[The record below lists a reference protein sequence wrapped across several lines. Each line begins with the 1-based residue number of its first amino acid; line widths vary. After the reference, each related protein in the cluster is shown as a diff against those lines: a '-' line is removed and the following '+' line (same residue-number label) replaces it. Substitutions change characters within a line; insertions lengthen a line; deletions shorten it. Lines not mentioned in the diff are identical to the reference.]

1 MKFLSRFAASILLLV
16 FGLNAVAADTFV
28 VRDMRVE
35 GLQRI
40 ADGTVYNYLPVNIGD
55 ELGTRRIAEAI
66 RALYE
71 TGLFSDVQMGRDGD
85 TLVIAVTERPTI
97 RKISVTGNKQVK
109 EEELLSGLRDAGL
122 AEGREFDRSVLEKVE
137 QELNRLYFG
146 NGRYGVKIDTN
157 VQELANNA
165 VDVNIVIKEGKVA
178 RIRDINIVGNQLFED
193 KRLLREFKSSTGNWL
208 SFYRKDDQYSR
219 EKLSG
224 DLQSLSSFYM
234 DRGYAGFEVK
244 STQVAISPDKK
255 DIFLTINISEGDIYK
270 VSDVK
275 LAGEMVIPEASIRR
289 LIRLQPDSTFSRRQI
304 TESIDLINLRLG
316 IDGYAFSE
324 VEPIPE
330 FDEEARTVAVTF
342 FVNPGQRAY
351 VRRINFNGIESTR
364 DDVFRREMR
373 VFEGSWMSSNAV
385 DRSKTRIQRLPFVE
399 DVQVET
405 TKVPGEPDLVDIDFD
420 IKLRQSGTLQGG
432 VGFSDQQGLILNGG
446 FTEANFLGT
455 GDRLAL
461 SLNTGR
467 FASFYNISH
476 TNPYFTEDGISR
488 TLSLNYR
495 KTDQLVS
502 NASQFTSNELG
513 LVLQFGL
520 PLTEYSALSLGTALR
535 DTELLASNFSP
546 EEYYNWVR
554 DNGKTFFRKSPFRD
568 TQGNERLLPGSTFK
582 TYELLLGFAR
592 DTRNRTI
599 FADRGSRHSIS
610 VEYALPGSDVEYYV
624 ARYSGGMLFP
634 MFGNFTLSMRGNIA
648 YGDGIGD
655 TRYLPPNKN
664 MFAGGSQSVRGFR
677 NNRLSPLDSF
687 GNPYGGNAMLTGQ
700 VELLFPTPERLQG
713 TARFG
718 LFADFGN
725 AFYTGDRGL
734 FQVRDDNGVP
744 TGQEPVFN
752 PEFWDFSLDEI
763 RYSVGLTATWLAPI
777 GALSFSYG
785 VPLNAV
791 ENDPTRPDDD
801 TERFQFTI
809 NSPF

>member
-1 MKFLSRFAASILLLV
+1 MKFSLKILTVLVLVVTSQTAS
-16 FGLNAVAADTFV
+16 AADTFV

-40 ADGTVYNYLPVNIGD
+40 SDGTVYNYLPVNIGD

-66 RALYE
+66 RALYD
-71 TGLFSDVQMGRDGD
+71 TRLFSDVQILRDGD
-85 TLVIAVTERPTI
+85 TLVVVVAERPTI
-97 RKISVTGNKQVK
+97 RKISVVGNKQVK

-122 AEGREFDRSVLEKVE
+122 AEGREFDRSILAKVE
-137 QELNRLYFG
+137 QELNRLYFS
-146 NGRYGVKIDTN
+146 NGRYGVKIDTS
-157 VQELANNA
+157 VTDQANNA
-165 VDVNIVIKEGKVA
+165 VDINILIKEGKVA
-178 RIRDINIVGNQLFED
+178 RIRDINIVGNELFDD
-193 KRLLREFKSSTGNWL
+193 KQLLREFKSSTGNLL

-224 DLQSLSSFYM
+224 DLQSLSSYYM
-234 DRGYAGFEVK
+234 DRGYAGFQVD

-275 LAGEMVIPEASIRR
+275 LAGDMVVPEADLKR
-289 LIRLQPDSTFSRRQI
+289 LVLLQPGSTFSRRLI
-304 TESIDLINLRLG
+304 TETIDLINLRLG
-316 IDGYAFSE
+316 LDGYAFSD
-324 VEPIPE
+324 VNPIPE
-330 FDEEARTVAVTF
+330 FDEDAKTVAVTLM
-342 FVNPGQRAY
+342 VNPGQRAY
-351 VRRINFNGIESTR
+351 VRRINFNGVESTR
-364 DDVFRREMR
+364 DEVFRREMR
-373 VFEGSWMSSNAV
+373 VFEGSWLSSNAV

-405 TKVPGEPDLVDIDFD
+405 ERVPGEDDLVDINFE
-420 IKLRQSGTLQGG
+420 IKQRQSGTLQGG
-432 VGFSDQQGLILNGG
+432 IGFSDRQGFILNGG

-461 SLNTGR
+461 NLNTGR

-476 TNPYFTEDGISR
+476 TDPYFTQDGISR
-488 TLSLNYR
+488 TVSLNYR

-513 LVLQFGL
+513 AIVQFGL
-520 PLTEYSALSLGTALR
+520 PLSEFSAFSAGIGIR

-546 EEYYNWVR
+546 EEYNNWVR
-554 DNGKTFFRKSPFRD
+554 DNGNTFFRQSRFQD
-568 TQGNERLLPGSTFK
+568 EQGNPRLLPGSGFN
-582 TYELLLGFAR
+582 TYELLLGFSR

-599 FADRGSRHSIS
+599 FADRGSRHAMAL
-610 VEYALPGSDVEYYV
+610 EYAIPGSDVEYFV
-624 ARYSGGMLFP
+624 VRYNGGMLFP
-634 MFGNFTLSMRGNIA
+634 MWGDFILSVRGNLA
-648 YGDGIGD
+648 YGDGLGD

-687 GNPYGGNAMLTGQ
+687 GNPYGGNALLTGQ
-700 VELLFPTPERLQG
+700 IELLFPTPERLRG

-734 FQVRDDNGVP
+734 FEVRDDNGVP
-744 TGQEPVFN
+744 TGQAPVFD
-752 PEFWDFSLDEI
+752 PEFWDFSTDEI

-777 GALSFSYG
+777 GALTFSYG
-785 VPLNAV
+785 VPLNEV
-791 ENDPTRPDDD
+791 SGDPLRPDDD
-801 TERFQFTI
+801 VERFQFSI

>member
-1 MKFLSRFAASILLLV
+1 MRAQKISNWLIVLLLCS
-16 FGLNAVAADTFV
+16 GMATAAESFT

-40 ADGTVYNYLPVNIGD
+40 SDGTVYNYLPVNIGD
-55 ELGTRRIAEAI
+55 ELNTRRIAEAV
-66 RALYE
+66 RALYD
-71 TGLFSDVQMGRDGD
+71 TRLFSDVQMRRDGD
-85 TLVIAVTERPTI
+85 TLVIQVTERPTI
-97 RKISVTGNKQVK
+97 RRVSVTGNKQVK

-137 QELNRLYFG
+137 QELNRLYFS
-146 NGRYGVKIDTN
+146 NGRYGVKIDTS

-165 VDVNIVIKEGKVA
+165 VDVSIVIREGKVA
-178 RIRDINIVGNQLFED
+178 RIRDINIVGNELFDDE
-193 KRLLREFKSSTGNWL
+193 RLLGEFESTTGGLL
-208 SFYRKDDQYSR
+208 SFYKKDDQYSR

-224 DLQSLSSFYM
+224 DLQKLSSFYM
-234 DRGYAGFEVK
+234 DRGYAGFKVD

-275 LAGEMVIPEASIRR
+275 LAGEMVIPEPELKR
-289 LIRLQPDSTFSRRQI
+289 LVLLQPGSTFSRRLI
-304 TESIDLINLRLG
+304 TESVDLINLRLG

-330 FDEEARTVAVTF
+330 FDEQGKTVAVTL

-364 DDVFRREMR
+364 DEVFRREMR
-373 VFEGSWMSSNAV
+373 IFEGAWLSSNAV

-405 TKVPGEPDLVDIDFD
+405 ERVPGEDDLVDVNFD
-420 IKLRQSGTLQGG
+420 VKLRQSGTLQGG
-432 VGFSDQQGLILNGG
+432 IGFSDRQGFILNGG

-455 GDRLAL
+455 GDRLAV

-467 FASFYNISH
+467 FASFYNVSH
-476 TNPYFTEDGISR
+476 TDPYFTDDGISR
-488 TLSLNYR
+488 TFGINYR

-513 LVLQFGL
+513 AVLQFGL
-520 PLTEYSALSLGTALR
+520 PLTEYSALNLGVAVR
-535 DTELLASNFSP
+535 ETEYLASNFSP
-546 EEYYNWVR
+546 EEYNNWVR
-554 DNGKTFFRKSPFRD
+554 DNGETFFRQSPFSD
-568 TQGNERLLPGSTFK
+568 AAGNDRLLPGTRFN

-599 FADRGSRHSIS
+599 FADRGSRHSLS

-624 ARYSGGMLFP
+624 ARYNGGMLIP
-634 MFGNFTLSMRGNIA
+634 LFGNFTLSVRGNLA
-648 YGDGIGD
+648 YGDGLGD

-687 GNPYGGNAMLTGQ
+687 GNPYGGNALLTGQ
-700 VELLFPTPERLQG
+700 IELLFPTPERLRG

-734 FQVRDDNGVP
+734 FEVRDDNGVP
-744 TGQEPVFN
+744 TGEAPIFDPN
-752 PEFWDFSLDEI
+752 FWDFDVDEI

-785 VPLNAV
+785 IPLNVV
-791 ENDPTRPDDD
+791 ENDPLRPDDD
-801 TERFQFTI
+801 VERFQFTI

>member
-1 MKFLSRFAASILLLV
+1 MKFSLKILTVLVLVVTSQTAS
-16 FGLNAVAADTFV
+16 AADTFV

-40 ADGTVYNYLPVNIGD
+40 SDGTVYNYLPVNIGD

-66 RALYE
+66 RALYD
-71 TGLFSDVQMGRDGD
+71 TRLFSDVQILRDGD
-85 TLVIAVTERPTI
+85 TLVVVVAERPTI
-97 RKISVTGNKQVK
+97 RKISVVGNKQVK

-122 AEGREFDRSVLEKVE
+122 AEGREFDRSILAKVE
-137 QELNRLYFG
+137 QELNRLYFS
-146 NGRYGVKIDTN
+146 NGRYGVKIDTS
-157 VQELANNA
+157 VTDQANNA
-165 VDVNIVIKEGKVA
+165 VDINILIKEGKVA
-178 RIRDINIVGNQLFED
+178 RIRDINIVGNELFDD
-193 KRLLREFKSSTGNWL
+193 KQLLREFKSSTGNLL

-224 DLQSLSSFYM
+224 DLQSLSSYYM
-234 DRGYAGFEVK
+234 DRGYAGFQVD

-275 LAGEMVIPEASIRR
+275 LAGDMVVPEADLKR
-289 LIRLQPDSTFSRRQI
+289 LVLLQPGSTFSRRLI
-304 TESIDLINLRLG
+304 TETIDLINLRLG
-316 IDGYAFSE
+316 LDGYAFSD
-324 VEPIPE
+324 VNPIPE
-330 FDEEARTVAVTF
+330 FDEDAKTVAVTLM
-342 FVNPGQRAY
+342 VNPGQRAY
-351 VRRINFNGIESTR
+351 VRRINFNGVESTR
-364 DDVFRREMR
+364 DEVFRREMR
-373 VFEGSWMSSNAV
+373 VFEGAWLSSNAV

-405 TKVPGEPDLVDIDFD
+405 ERVPGEDDLVDINFE
-420 IKLRQSGTLQGG
+420 IKQRQSGTLQGG
-432 VGFSDQQGLILNGG
+432 IGFSDRQGFILNGG

-461 SLNTGR
+461 NLNTGR

-476 TNPYFTEDGISR
+476 TDPYFTQDGISR
-488 TLSLNYR
+488 TVSLNYR

-513 LVLQFGL
+513 AIVQFGL
-520 PLTEYSALSLGTALR
+520 PLSEFSAFSAGIGIR

-546 EEYYNWVR
+546 EEYNNWVR
-554 DNGKTFFRKSPFRD
+554 DNGNTFFRQSRFQD
-568 TQGNERLLPGSTFK
+568 EQGNPRLLPGSGFN
-582 TYELLLGFAR
+582 TYELLLGFSR

-599 FADRGSRHSIS
+599 FADRGSRHAMAL
-610 VEYALPGSDVEYYV
+610 EYAIPGSDVEYFV
-624 ARYSGGMLFP
+624 VRYNGGMLFP
-634 MFGNFTLSMRGNIA
+634 MWGDFILSVRGNLA
-648 YGDGIGD
+648 YGDGLGD

-687 GNPYGGNAMLTGQ
+687 GNPYGGNALLTGQ
-700 VELLFPTPERLQG
+700 IELLFPTPERLRG

-734 FQVRDDNGVP
+734 FEVRDDNGVP
-744 TGQEPVFN
+744 TGQAPVFD
-752 PEFWDFSLDEI
+752 PEFWDFSTDEI

-777 GALSFSYG
+777 GALTFSYG
-785 VPLNAV
+785 VPLNEV
-791 ENDPTRPDDD
+791 SGDPLRPDDD
-801 TERFQFTI
+801 VERFQFSI

>member
-1 MKFLSRFAASILLLV
+1 MQLAMLVLLLACV
-16 FGLNAVAADTFV
+16 QTVSAADTFV

-40 ADGTVYNYLPVNIGD
+40 SDGTVYNYLPINIGD
-55 ELGTRRIAEAI
+55 ELGSRRIGEAI
-66 RALYE
+66 RALYD
-71 TGLFSDVQMGRDGD
+71 TRLFTDVEMRRDGD
-85 TLVIAVTERPTI
+85 TLVVIVTERPTI
-97 RKISVTGNKQVK
+97 RKITVTGNKQVK
-109 EEELLSGLRDAGL
+109 EDELLSGLRDAGL
-122 AEGREFDRSVLEKVE
+122 AEGREFDRSVLEKMQ
-137 QELNRLYFG
+137 QELNRLYFS
-146 NGRYGVKIDTN
+146 NGRYGVKIESS
-157 VQELANNA
+157 VQQLANNQ
-165 VDVNIVIKEGKVA
+165 VDVSIVINEGKVA

-193 KRLLREFKSSTGNWL
+193 KRLLREFESSTGNLL
-208 SFYRKDDQYSR
+208 SFIRKDDQYSR
-219 EKLSG
+219 EKLGG
-224 DLQSLSSFYM
+224 DLQKLSSFYM
-234 DRGYAGFEVK
+234 DRGYAGFQID

-255 DIFLTINISEGDIYK
+255 DIFLTINVSEGEIYT
-270 VSDVK
+270 VGDVK
-275 LAGEMVIPEASIRR
+275 LAGEMVVPEPELER
-289 LIRLQPDSTFSRRQI
+289 LILLQPDRTFSRRLI
-304 TESIDLINLRLG
+304 TETIDLINLRLG

-330 FDEEARTVAVTF
+330 FDEDNQKVSVTF

-364 DDVFRREMR
+364 DEVFRREMR
-373 VFEGSWMSSNAV
+373 VFEGAWLSSNAV

-405 TKVPGEPDLVDIDFD
+405 ERVPGEDDLVDINFD
-420 IKLRQSGTLQGG
+420 LKLRQSGTLQGG
-432 VGFSDQQGLILNGG
+432 IGYSDRQGFILNGG

-455 GDRLAL
+455 GDRLAV

-467 FASFYNISH
+467 FASFYNVSH
-476 TNPYFTEDGISR
+476 TNPYFTQDGISR
-488 TLSLNYR
+488 TVAVNVR
-495 KTDQLVS
+495 ETDQLVS

-513 LVLQFGL
+513 AVLQFGL
-520 PLTEYSALSLGTALR
+520 PLTEYSALSLGVGIR
-535 DTELLASNFSP
+535 ETELLASNFSP
-546 EEYYNWVR
+546 EEYNNWVR
-554 DNGKTFFRKSPFRD
+554 DNGETFFRQSPFED
-568 TQGNERLLPGSTFK
+568 QQGNPRLLPGSRFN

-599 FADRGSRHSIS
+599 FADRGSRHSLS
-610 VEYALPGSDVEYYV
+610 LEYALPGSDVEYFV
-624 ARYSGGMLFP
+624 VRYGGGMLFP
-634 MFGNFTLSMRGNIA
+634 MFGDFTLSVRGNLA
-648 YGDGIGD
+648 YGDGLGD

-687 GNPYGGNAMLTGQ
+687 GNPYGGNALLTGQ
-700 VELLFPTPERLQG
+700 IELLFPTPERLRG
-713 TARFG
+713 SARFG

-744 TGQEPVFN
+744 TGQAPVFN
-752 PEFWDFSLDEI
+752 PEFWDFSTDEI

-791 ENDPTRPDDD
+791 SGNPLRPDDEV
-801 TERFQFTI
+801 ERFQFTI

>member
-1 MKFLSRFAASILLLV
+1 MKFSLKILTVLVLVVTSQTAS
-16 FGLNAVAADTFV
+16 AADTFV

-40 ADGTVYNYLPVNIGD
+40 SDGTVYNYLPVNIGD

-66 RALYE
+66 RALYD
-71 TGLFSDVQMGRDGD
+71 TRLFSDVQILRDGD
-85 TLVIAVTERPTI
+85 TLVVVVAERPTI
-97 RKISVTGNKQVK
+97 RKISVVGNKQVK

-122 AEGREFDRSVLEKVE
+122 AEGREFDRSILAKVE
-137 QELNRLYFG
+137 QELNRLYFS
-146 NGRYGVKIDTN
+146 NGRYGVKIDTS
-157 VQELANNA
+157 VTDQANNA
-165 VDVNIVIKEGKVA
+165 VDINILIKEGKVA
-178 RIRDINIVGNQLFED
+178 RIRDINIVGNELFDD
-193 KRLLREFKSSTGNWL
+193 KQLLREFKSSTGNLL

-224 DLQSLSSFYM
+224 DLQSLSSYYM
-234 DRGYAGFEVK
+234 DRGYAGFQVD

-275 LAGEMVIPEASIRR
+275 LAGDMVVPEADLKR
-289 LIRLQPDSTFSRRQI
+289 LVLLQPGSTFSRRLI
-304 TESIDLINLRLG
+304 TETIDLINLRLG
-316 IDGYAFSE
+316 LDGYAFSD
-324 VEPIPE
+324 VSPIPE
-330 FDEEARTVAVTF
+330 FDEDAKTVAVTLM
-342 FVNPGQRAY
+342 VNPGQRAY
-351 VRRINFNGIESTR
+351 VRRINFNGVESTR
-364 DDVFRREMR
+364 DEVFRREMR
-373 VFEGSWMSSNAV
+373 VFEGAWLSSNAV

-405 TKVPGEPDLVDIDFD
+405 ERVPGEDDLVDINFE
-420 IKLRQSGTLQGG
+420 IKQRQSGTLQGG
-432 VGFSDQQGLILNGG
+432 IGFSDRQGFILNGG

-461 SLNTGR
+461 NLNTGR

-476 TNPYFTEDGISR
+476 TDPYFTQDGISR
-488 TLSLNYR
+488 TVSLNYR

-513 LVLQFGL
+513 AIVQFGL
-520 PLTEYSALSLGTALR
+520 PLSEFSAFSAGIGIR

-546 EEYYNWVR
+546 EEYNNWVR
-554 DNGKTFFRKSPFRD
+554 DNGNTFFRQSRFQD
-568 TQGNERLLPGSTFK
+568 EQGNPRLLPGSGFN
-582 TYELLLGFAR
+582 TYELLLGFSR

-599 FADRGSRHSIS
+599 FADRGSRHAMAL
-610 VEYALPGSDVEYYV
+610 EYAIPGSDVEYFV
-624 ARYSGGMLFP
+624 VRYNGGMLFP
-634 MFGNFTLSMRGNIA
+634 MWGDFILSVRGNLA
-648 YGDGIGD
+648 YGDGLGD

-687 GNPYGGNAMLTGQ
+687 GNPYGGNALLTGQ
-700 VELLFPTPERLQG
+700 IELLFPTPERLRG

-734 FQVRDDNGVP
+734 FEVRDDNGVP
-744 TGQEPVFN
+744 TGQAPVFD
-752 PEFWDFSLDEI
+752 PEFWDFSTDEI

-777 GALSFSYG
+777 GALTFSYG
-785 VPLNAV
+785 VPLNEV
-791 ENDPTRPDDD
+791 SGDPLRPDDD
-801 TERFQFTI
+801 VERFQFSI